1 MVRLHA
7 GDERHVPIN
16 PKASKRLVIVV
27 PNDLAEQVEALA
39 KKDRRPVS
47 AYVRCLLEDH
57 VRAAELR
64 AAADRMGGSVG
75 IFPPPEL

>member
-1 MVRLHA
+1 MEQA
-7 GDERHVPIN
+7 KDERHVPIN
-16 PKASKRLVIVV
+16 PKDSKRLVIVV

-57 VRAAELR
+57 VRAAALR
-64 AAADRMGGSVG
+64 AEADRVGGGVG
-75 IFPPPEL
+75 IFPPPEM